1 MKEFRILMGGFGGQG
16 ILLAGKLLADACVE
30 KGCYVSWLPSYGPE
44 MRGGT
49 CNCRIVISDEA
60 VINPIFSSPNAAL
73 FLNDDSA
80 VKYEA
85 AVKDGGII
93 LSNKS
98 LVRKESIRNRKCRL
112 EEIDATEI
120 AKDLGN
126 AAMANIVMLGKLIRE
141 VDFLTL
147 EDLNNSMAKK
157 FKGTIGELNQ
167 KALRRGFGEEQTE
180 EEETR

>member
-16 ILLAGKLLADACVE
+16 VLVAGKLLAEACVE
-30 KGCYVSWLPSYGPE
+30 KGYYVSWMPSYGPE

-98 LVRKESIRNRKCRL
+98 LVHEDSIRNKKCRV

-120 AKDLGN
+120 AKEVGN
-126 AAMANIVMLGKLIRE
+126 VAMANIVMLGKLIRE
-141 VDFLTL
+141 VDFLTI
-147 EDLNNSMAKK
+147 EDLNVSMAKK
-157 FKGTIGELNQ
+157 FKGAIGELNQ
-167 KALRRGFGEEQTE
+167 KALRRGFGEERTE
-180 EEETR
+180 GEESR